1 MEPAALS
8 GCQRE
13 IFFDRHARGAAAH
26 GVLKETPD
34 LLGTLVLGGQRDI
47 RTVQRDFA
55 GVGDE
60 ASGNRAEERRLACA
74 VCADNGDEVA
84 RADMERDIVERKLC
98 VLGAGIEGFRDVCEL

>member
-1 MEPAALS
+1 MEPATLS

-47 RTVQRDFA
+47 RTVQRDFS

-60 ASGNRAEERRLACA
+60 ASRNCTEKRRLARA